1 MCIINKSTGH
11 PKIIG
16 LGFTKLRHQDAST
29 TRDAMFSQL
38 ARHGVSKETAK
49 LKLACIGVDGAAV
62 NLGQFKGLKA
72 LMQKNPTDARTDPS
86 LEYWGWYWVVLVHC
100 INHLLELGIGDLKG
114 ADPYVLEFSENLQ
127 KVFKMYYYSSVLEA
141 DREELAFLT
150 DDDFTTLGGLN
161 QIRWAPSQYR
171 ALAKLDKNFKN
182 LTQHCENV
190 AATGNHERKEEFE
203 GALCFLTSLKFVKM
217 MLFMMDMHSI
227 LKFVSKY
234 FQREEIL
241 IIEVEPLLQR
251 AYIALENLR
260 GGKGNKMLQFAETFP
275 QSGKRVWS

>member
-1 MCIINKSTGH
+1 MGMQGDAAHDKARKPQEATNLRIINKSTGH

-127 KVFKMYYYSSVLEA
+127 KIFKMYYYSSVMEA

-150 DDDFTTLGGLN
+150 DGGLPASTELW
-161 QIRWAPSQYR
+161 Q
-171 ALAKLDKNFKN
+171 
-182 LTQHCENV
+182 
-190 AATGNHERKEEFE
+190 
-203 GALCFLTSLKFVKM
+203 SLIK
-217 MLFMMDMHSI
+217 I
-227 LKFVSKY
+227 SK
-234 FQREEIL
+234 I
-241 IIEVEPLLQR
+241 
-251 AYIALENLR
+251 
-260 GGKGNKMLQFAETFP
+260 
-275 QSGKRVWS
+275 